1 MKKQVERMD
10 FTSLMQQAQKL
21 VNETQNNDDLPRVE
35 RSMPQILK
43 ATNELHS
50 RVTSSSSAQDV
61 QA

>member
-1 MKKQVERMD
+1 MD
-10 FTSLMQQAQKL
+10 FTALMQQAQKL

-50 RVTSSSSAQDV
+50 RVTSTTSSQDV

>member
-1 MKKQVERMD
+1 MD

-35 RSMPQILK
+35 RSMPQILQ
-43 ATNELHS
+43 ATNELYS
-50 RVTSSSSAQDV
+50 RIVTTSSAQDI

>member
-1 MKKQVERMD
+1 MD
-10 FTSLMQQAQKL
+10 FTTLMQQAQKL
-21 VNETQNNDDLPRVE
+21 ANETQNNDDLPRVE

-50 RVTSSSSAQDV
+50 RVTSTTSAQDA

>member
-1 MKKQVERMD
+1 MD
-10 FTSLMQQAQKL
+10 FTALMQQAQKL

-43 ATNELHS
+43 ATSELHS
-50 RVTSSSSAQDV
+50 RVTSTTSAQDV

>member
-1 MKKQVERMD
+1 MD
-10 FTSLMQQAQKL
+10 FTTLMQQAQKL